1 MKQLELDLDAW
12 LDTHPRQLTDAERA
26 ILRPKLRDFLELLNE
41 LNISLKDVKFLNDAP
56 PQSHDT
62 SH

>member
-1 MKQLELDLDAW
+1 MKQLELDLDTW
-12 LDTHPRQLTDAERA
+12 LDTHPRQLTDAERT
-26 ILRPKLRDFLELLNE
+26 ILRPRLRDFLALLNE
-41 LNISLKDVKFLNDAP
+41 LNISLKDLEFLTDAP